1 MPPTHDV
8 LNQPPALAGYDVA
21 DDPVMLD
28 ALRRE
33 GADWAEEAVWW
44 ARRRYPRRPRRV
56 ARAERR
62 FGSSYAARWNRLRD
76 LVAGAPDR

>member
-21 DDPVMLD
+21 DDPVMLG

-33 GADWAEEAVWW
+33 GAD
-44 ARRRYPRRPRRV
+44 
-56 ARAERR
+56 
-62 FGSSYAARWNRLRD
+62 RWDRLRD

>member
-44 ARRRYPRRPRRV
+44 AASLPAASASARPCRAPLRLVLCGALEQV
-56 ARAERR
+56 A
-62 FGSSYAARWNRLRD
+62 
-76 LVAGAPDR
+76 